1 MTVMQRISGG
11 HFLLMGRAGMDFY
24 ADPPGAAA
32 EHASSFVAHL
42 GGSSANVA
50 VALARQGLR
59 SALLTTVSDDPVGRF
74 CVNQL
79 QHYGVATDHVR
90 VVTGEARTS
99 LAVAESRLADYR
111 CVIYRNNAAD
121 FHIAV
126 EDVEAVDFA
135 AYDAFAFTGTALAA
149 EPSRSAVFRAAERA
163 RQSGIPVIMDLD
175 YRAYSWSAPD
185 LAARSCA
192 RAAALCDMVVGND
205 EEFDVLAGGGDAR
218 GYDAARTLAATTAA
232 IVIYK
237 MGAKGSVT
245 FHAGQAHRIGVYPV
259 AALKPVGAGDAFLG
273 GVLAALAQQ
282 RSLAECVRRGSA
294 AAAIVVARVGCA
306 PAMPTT
312 AELDAFLAD
321 PAHRE
326 SGVDEATAS
335 SPGSG
340 IQI

>member
-1 MTVMQRISGG
+1 MTVMDRMSGG
-11 HFLLMGRAGMDFY
+11 RFLLMGRAGMDFY

-79 QHYGVATDHVR
+79 QRYGVGTDHVR

-111 CVIYRNNAAD
+111 CVIYRNDAAD

-135 AYDAFAFTGTALAA
+135 AYDAYAFTGTALAA
-149 EPSRSAVFRAAERA
+149 EPSRSAVFRAAELA
-163 RQSGIPVIMDLD
+163 HQSGIPVIMDLD
-175 YRAYSWSAPD
+175 YRAYSWSSPD
-185 LAARSCA
+185 LAARTCA
-192 RAAALCDMVVGND
+192 RAATLCDMVVGND

-218 GYDAARTLAATTAA
+218 GYDAARTLAATSAA

-326 SGVDEATAS
+326 SGADEATAAS
-335 SPGSG
+335 SGSAV
-340 IQI
+340 QV

>member
-1 MTVMQRISGG
+1 MTVMQRMSGG
-11 HFLLMGRAGMDFY
+11 RFLLMGRAGMDFY

-32 EHASSFVAHL
+32 EHAASFVAHL

-50 VALARQGLR
+50 VALSRQGLR

-79 QHYGVATDHVR
+79 QRYGVGTDHVR

-111 CVIYRNNAAD
+111 CVIYRNDAAD

-126 EDVEAVDFA
+126 QDVEAIDFA

-149 EPSRSAVFRAAERA
+149 EPSRSAVFRAVALA
-163 RQSGIPVIMDLD
+163 RQCGIPVVMDLD
-175 YRAYSWSAPD
+175 YRAYSWSSPD
-185 LAARSCA
+185 LAARTCA
-192 RAAALCDMVVGND
+192 RAAALCEVVVGND
-205 EEFDVLAGGGDAR
+205 EEFDVLAGGGAR
-218 GYDAARTLAATTAA
+218 GYDAARQLAATTAA

-237 MGAKGSVT
+237 MGARGSVT
-245 FHAGQAHRIGVYPV
+245 VHAGQVHSIGGYPV

-282 RSLAECVRRGSA
+282 RPLDECVRRGSA
-294 AAAIVVARVGCA
+294 SAAIVVTRVGCA
-306 PAMPTT
+306 PAMPTA
-312 AELDAFLAD
+312 AEIDAFLAD
-321 PAHRE
+321 PSHRE
-326 SGVDEATAS
+326 AVPDVAPATNDVGTL
-335 SPGSG
+335 PG
-340 IQI
+340 

>member
-1 MTVMQRISGG
+1 MTVMERMSGG
-11 HFLLMGRAGMDFY
+11 RFLLMGRAGMDFY
-24 ADPPGAAA
+24 ADPPGAVA
-32 EHASSFVAHL
+32 EHAASFVAHL

-79 QHYGVATDHVR
+79 QRYGVATDHVR

-99 LAVAESRLADYR
+99 LAVAESRLADYQ
-111 CVIYRNNAAD
+111 CVIYRNDAAD

-126 EDVEAVDFA
+126 PDVEAVDFA

-149 EPSRSAVFRAAERA
+149 EPSRSAVFRAVERA

-185 LAARSCA
+185 LAARTCA
-192 RAAALCDMVVGND
+192 RAAALCDIVVGND
-205 EEFDVLAGGGDAR
+205 EEFDVLAGGGAR
-218 GYDAARTLAATTAA
+218 GDDVARQLAATTAA

-237 MGAKGSVT
+237 MGARGSVT
-245 FHAGQAHRIGVYPV
+245 FHAGQVHRIGIYPV
-259 AALKPVGAGDAFLG
+259 TALKPVGAGDAFLG
-273 GVLAALAQQ
+273 GVLAALAQ
-282 RSLAECVRRGSA
+282 RRPLDECVRRGSA
-294 AAAIVVARVGCA
+294 SAAIVVTRVGCA
-306 PAMPTT
+306 PAMPTA

-326 SGVDEATAS
+326 SGPGEATTAGL
-335 SPGSG
+335 GSA
-340 IQI
+340 IQD